1 MFEVQ
6 KSAEF
11 AAAHS
16 LRDYDGPCARNH
28 GHNYR
33 VEVVVRGRRL
43 DDRRM
48 IIDFHSIDEILAPVV
63 RRIDHRNLNEIP
75 PFDTVN
81 PTAEAIAAW
90 FFGELRDAVAERTGG
105 TGYLAA
111 VRLWETPDS
120 CATYSEEPSPAP
132 PGS

>member
-11 AAAHS
+11 SAAHS

-48 IIDFHSIDEILAPVV
+48 IIDFHTIEEILAPVV
-63 RRIDHRNLNEIP
+63 RRVDHRNLNEIP

-81 PTAEAIAAW
+81 PTAEAVAAW
-90 FFGELRDAVAERTGG
+90 FFTELKAAVAERTGG
-105 TGYLAA
+105 GGYLAA
-111 VRLWETPDS
+111 VRLWETPDA
-120 CATYSEEPSPAP
+120 CVTYSEEPPSD
-132 PGS
+132 S